1 MEKQKIQIVHLQM
14 VKDKDILYGG
24 MSVENPR
31 ETASLAKKV
40 LGNTD
45 RECLVA
51 CAIDAKMKPTYIE
64 IVSKEAVNYCI
75 ASIPEI
81 FKAALLSNAVNLILF
96 HNHPS
101 GDHTCSQEDIIITE
115 RVLEASRLLGVRF
128 LDHIILGEGD
138 SFCSLRETY
147 SSLGW
152 EETEWK
158 QRLKECRL
166 YS

>member
-24 MSVENPR
+24 MRVENPR

-101 GDHTCSQEDIIITE
+101 GDPTPSQEDVQITQ
-115 RVLEASRLLGVRF
+115 RVQQGGELLGIHL
-128 LDHIILGEGD
+128 LDHIIIGEHTYV
-138 SFCSLRETY
+138 SLM
-147 SSLGW
+147 
-152 EETEWK
+152 
-158 QRLKECRL
+158 
-166 YS
+166 